1 MDTPNTLVFD
11 TPKAAPIN
19 DPAMDVNQHYEQ
31 EPERPQQVSDDQPIQ
46 LAQYSAPVIG
56 PTAETHNIV
65 QAPDGARVAFPKSM
79 SAPEMHQELQK
90 WYAPHIQRTVD
101 AWNSVKTFISNA
113 AEAVGA
119 PASMPELQAKEDE
132 FVRDPVGVTTDAVGG
147 LLRGMSSAVM
157 SLGPGNEEN
166 KEMVAKA
173 QEAWAKGDTL
183 AAAMHMIPMVGDGL
197 AKSVKQAQAR
207 QFAASLGTAT
217 GVALSFTTGDLF
229 KGGDVEST
237 AAHSEVAPETYA
249 GTERRAGARALTTPA
264 ENELAM
270 KNRRLQDIHNPFDDT
285 EGASAT
291 MNRDINKQIPSPVAI
306 NASGES
312 AASQEAI
319 NRVQSEK
326 AQGIKTYRV
335 DTRSGNAIPVL
346 GVDAPDAHANPYEHI
361 VQIQDG
367 AVKQIQDSGAGARP
381 LDEVKLL
388 TQVAPKQTVGST
400 EAAARDTANYTQAKS
415 ELGTDASFADIA
427 QRAQKLKDTH
437 VSRGADAFNAEN
449 GRPPV
454 EHKEVAAP
462 EHAKAIADEYD
473 KLQHNPNDPEVQK
486 SYSAMK
492 RDIDDQWDF
501 ATQKMGIKMEP
512 WTEEG
517 QPYKNSK
524 EMTADVKN
532 NHHLYFFRG
541 GEMPADHPLAE
552 EYGQGL
558 TYNDKL
564 RAVHDLFGHAANENQ
579 FGPAGEERAWQEH
592 RQMFSPEAVP
602 AVTTETRGQNSW
614 VNFGKHL
621 RNAEGNIPAKGELG
635 AIPPIERPFA
645 EQKAGLLPEWATKPE
660 GVPADAGAA
669 TKTLAHIQSGKDY
682 AVLTAENP
690 KNARISDTENAA
702 RNAELEKELRAKG
715 YEPVHVEGNNQDVE
729 GQKEHSLFVPNI
741 TPEDAAQFGRK
752 YGQQAVLTTEG
763 LHDLEKNTLMPSDNK
778 NILTDDE
785 ARRQPYYSTVG
796 GKDFSVPLG
805 DEAQKNPSQSVGAAA
820 GRPEPTAGIPE
831 STAKNMLGKEVAGV
845 TKTPAATV
853 KFLDTMSKIP
863 EVQEYTDIALAG
875 EGARHW
881 YQRSSSAF
889 DAMTK
894 SAPEYFQEA
903 GDKDKFLGML
913 GGSSPR
919 QSVAMNLRETLSA
932 WKNWVDAGRPALDL
946 GKWQAYEKAGRPE
959 GEQWKTE
966 KMLGDSFT
974 PAGTKVPNI
983 IKAMNGQDLWPDLTK
998 NKNFKV
1004 PSFER
1009 NLKGWLNHVTNDG
1022 WMALFAGLD
1031 PKKISDPALYH
1042 PMSVATRA
1050 AADALGWE
1058 PAEAQAAIWSFT
1070 QSLTEKGEEKPDVV
1084 RQYSEDFVDL
1094 MAHDAQTRDILQDLG
1109 VQLDKLDEHLRAI
1122 GEKPKITGRTTG
1134 TTSRSIGKL
1143 KGRIEAARGKGYIPP
1158 PKSAQGELEFH
1169 EEHPVRAP
1177 KGPKDSATDF
1187 NPDDMSS
1194 NFKQRLNDKMTAA
1207 LA

>member
-1 MDTPNTLVFD
+1 VDEEHVQPAKQMVGTAAGAAKDTELFAQA
-11 TPKAAPIN
+11 KAAL
-19 DPAMDVNQHYEQ
+19 PAD
-31 EPERPQQVSDDQPIQ
+31 
-46 LAQYSAPVIG
+46 
-56 PTAETHNIV
+56 
-65 QAPDGARVAFPKSM
+65 
-79 SAPEMHQELQK
+79 
-90 WYAPHIQRTVD
+90 
-101 AWNSVKTFISNA
+101 
-113 AEAVGA
+113 
-119 PASMPELQAKEDE
+119 
-132 FVRDPVGVTTDAVGG
+132 
-147 LLRGMSSAVM
+147 
-157 SLGPGNEEN
+157 
-166 KEMVAKA
+166 
-173 QEAWAKGDTL
+173 
-183 AAAMHMIPMVGDGL
+183 
-197 AKSVKQAQAR
+197 
-207 QFAASLGTAT
+207 ASL
-217 GVALSFTTGDLF
+217 S
-229 KGGDVEST
+229 
-237 AAHSEVAPETYA
+237 
-249 GTERRAGARALTTPA
+249 
-264 ENELAM
+264 
-270 KNRRLQDIHNPFDDT
+270 
-285 EGASAT
+285 
-291 MNRDINKQIPSPVAI
+291 
-306 NASGES
+306 
-312 AASQEAI
+312 
-319 NRVQSEK
+319 
-326 AQGIKTYRV
+326 
-335 DTRSGNAIPVL
+335 
-346 GVDAPDAHANPYEHI
+346 
-361 VQIQDG
+361 
-367 AVKQIQDSGAGARP
+367 
-381 LDEVKLL
+381 
-388 TQVAPKQTVGST
+388 
-400 EAAARDTANYTQAKS
+400 
-415 ELGTDASFADIA
+415 DIA
-427 QRAQKLKDTH
+427 QRAQKLKDTQ

-454 EHKEVAAP
+454 EHKEVAP
-462 EHAKAIADEYD
+462 SPHAKEIADEYD

-486 SYSAMK
+486 SYGALK

-524 EMTADVKN
+524 EMTADVNN
-532 NHHLYFFRG
+532 NHHLYFFQG
-541 GEMPADHPLAE
+541 GEMPMDHPLAE
-552 EYGQGL
+552 DAGQGL
-558 TYNDKL
+558 SYNDKL

-592 RQMFSPEAVP
+592 RQMFSSEAVP

-621 RNAEGNIPAKGELG
+621 RDAEGNIPAKGETG
-635 AIPPIERPFA
+635 AIAPAERPFA
-645 EQKAGLLPEWATKPE
+645 EQKAGLLSDWTTKPE
-660 GVPADAGAA
+660 GVPTNADAA

-682 AVLTAENP
+682 AILTAENP
-690 KNARISDTENAA
+690 KNARISDTENAI

-763 LHDLEKNTLMPSDNK
+763 LHDLEKNTIMRSDNK

-796 GKDFSVPLG
+796 GKAFSVPLG
-805 DEAQKNPSQSVGAAA
+805 DEAPKNPPQSVGAAA

-894 SAPEYFQEA
+894 EAPEYFQEA

-913 GGSSPR
+913 AGSSPR

-932 WKNWVDAGRPALDL
+932 WKTWNDAGRPALDL
-946 GKWQAYEKAGRPE
+946 NKWQAYEKAGRPE
-959 GEQWKTE
+959 GDQWSTE
-966 KMLGDSFT
+966 KMLADSFT

-1004 PSFER
+1004 PSFHR
-1009 NLKGWLNHVTNDG
+1009 NLMGWLNESTNDG
-1022 WMALFAGLD
+1022 WMSLFAGLD
-1031 PKKISDPALYH
+1031 PKKISDPTSYH
-1042 PMSVATRA
+1042 PMSIATRA
-1050 AADALGWE
+1050 AAHALGWE
-1058 PAEAQAAIWSFT
+1058 TAEAQAAIWSFT
-1070 QSLTEKGEEKPDVV
+1070 QSLTEKGEESPGVV
-1084 RQYSEDFVDL
+1084 RQYSEDFSDL
-1094 MAHDAQTRDILQDLG
+1094 MAHDSQTRAILQDLG

-1122 GEKPKITGRTTG
+1122 GEKPEVTGRTTA

-1158 PKSAQGELEFH
+1158 PKSAQGELGFH

-1177 KGPKDSATDF
+1177 KPPKDSATDF
-1187 NPDDMSS
+1187 NPEDMSS